1 MQKGL
6 KFIIRQITNGLFTKD
21 TIMSTVKNLLAGL
34 GGAIALNILHETLK
48 KFSDDTPRIDILG
61 EEALQKGIEY
71 AGGKHIPKNELYA
84 PTLGADLL
92 SNTLYYSMIG
102 AGNSKHVWPKAIAL
116 GLAAGS
122 GAIALPEP
130 MGLNPEPVDKNMK
143 VRAMTVGYYLFGAL
157 VTACILETTSKKKL
171 KW

>member
-1 MQKGL
+1 
-6 KFIIRQITNGLFTKD
+6 
-21 TIMSTVKNLLAGL
+21 MSTVKNLLAGL
-34 GGAIALNILHETLK
+34 GGAIALNVLHESLK
-48 KFSDDTPRIDILG
+48 KLNSDTPRIDILG

-71 AGGKHIPKNELYA
+71 VGGKHIPKVDLYA

-92 SNTLYYSMIG
+92 SNALYYSMIG
-102 AGNSKHVWPKAIAL
+102 AGNSKHIWPKAIAL

-143 VRAMTVGYYLFGAL
+143 MRAMTVGYYLFGAL
-157 VTACILETTSKKKL
+157 VTAGILQIASKKKS